1 MKWKTDHTAYLSSE
15 GAYTFFRFQD
25 RTISFLTGKNLD
37 RYHKV
42 KEWDHG
48 YLVVTLNNR
57 GEAPREDYLDIVPI
71 LENLMMNPE
80 AFLHPIE
87 KVEVRYDRDR

>member
-1 MKWKTDHTAYLSSE
+1 M
-15 GAYTFFRFQD
+15 
-25 RTISFLTGKNLD
+25 
-37 RYHKV
+37 
-42 KEWDHG
+42 
-48 YLVVTLNNR
+48 TLNNR
-57 GEAPREDYLDIVPI
+57 GEVPREDYLDIVPI